1 MGKSLLGKGNSRNG
15 GPEAER
21 RTANAK
27 KGQELQMRLKRQRL
41 DHVRLFR
48 PYEEFGFEV
57 GMGGIRAEIVMRRF

>member
-1 MGKSLLGKGNSRNG
+1 MKGGKWRESNMCK

-21 RTANAK
+21 STANAK

-41 DHVRLFR
+41 DHVGLFR